1 MRNGEKVKA
10 YEHTGKEEK
19 VEVSPCKIST
29 IISEFWKVKNGE
41 GKAEIKLRGGLGS
54 PDTLASWRGKKW
66 KMRRRRE
73 YKEI

>member
-1 MRNGEKVKA
+1 MS
-10 YEHTGKEEK
+10 TEERK
-19 VEVSPCKIST
+19 KRLKYPPCKIST
-29 IISEFWKVKNGE
+29 IISGFWKVKNGE